1 RSIDE
6 RFDATIN
13 KLALN
18 KNKPKQLEIIG
29 VGDAPEDLESE
40 SGFDQLSGEELLF
53 SENLT
58 DLERAI
64 YGKIV
69 RKVGN
74 VRYWEQWSED
84 ENSLAS
90 QEFKNF
96 MRSIRHNINDSISEQ
111 QAIEMLSQHLIT
123 KPVFEALF
131 DTYSFVKNNPVSQS
145 MESILEVLDK
155 QGLLKEQEQ

>member
-1 RSIDE
+1 
-6 RFDATIN
+6 
-13 KLALN
+13 
-18 KNKPKQLEIIG
+18 
-29 VGDAPEDLESE
+29 
-40 SGFDQLSGEELLF
+40 GFDQLSGEELLF

-74 VRYWEQWSED
+74 VRYWEQWSEDVAKIAQQHITRINIMLED

-145 MESILEVLDK
+145 MESILEILDK
-155 QGLLKEQEQ
+155 QGLLKEQEKLEDIYESVRIRAEGNDKLRA